1 MPEVN
6 VNLYNIASFV
16 AFLLALVLS
25 ISIHEFAHA
34 LVAEFQGDSTAR
46 YMGRL
51 TLNPVAHFDPMGA
64 LMILFSAISGF
75 GFGWGKPV
83 PVNPRNLRAGPRVGM
98 GIVSAAGP
106 LSNVLLAMLFA
117 IPFRL
122 HLHLPGLLGSLLH
135 TVIWVNIGLAVFN
148 LIPLFPLDGYS
159 MLRGILAT
167 IRTAWAYRWTD
178 VLDSLQSVGPII
190 LILFITME
198 QFLPISVLDL
208 PRQVLYRLIMGF

>member
-1 MPEVN
+1 MFD
-6 VNLYNIASFV
+6 LANIA

-34 LVAEFQGDSTAR
+34 LVAELQGDPTAR

-64 LMILFSAISGF
+64 LMILVSAISGF

-83 PVNPRNLRAGPRVGM
+83 PVNPRNLRSGPRVGM
-98 GIVSAAGP
+98 GIVAAAGP

-117 IPFRL
+117 VPFRL
-122 HLHLPGLLGSLLH
+122 HLALPGLLGSLLH
-135 TVIWVNIGLAVFN
+135 TVIWVNIGLAIFN

-159 MLRGILAT
+159 VLRGVLAT
-167 IRTAWAYRWTD
+167 IRAAWAYRWTN
-178 VLDSLQSVGPII
+178 VLDSLQAQGPIL
-190 LILFITME
+190 LILFITVE
-198 QFLPISVLDL
+198 RFLPFSVLDL
-208 PRQVLYRLIMGF
+208 PRLALYRLIMGF

>member
-1 MPEVN
+1 MTEVN
-6 VNLYNIASFV
+6 VLNSLANIV

-34 LVAEFQGDSTAR
+34 LVAELQGDRTAR

-51 TLNPVAHFDPMGA
+51 TLNPAAHFDPLGA
-64 LMILFSAISGF
+64 IMILVSAFSGF

-98 GIVSAAGP
+98 GIVAAAGP

-122 HLHLPGLLGSLLH
+122 NLHPPGLLGSLFH

-159 MLRGILAT
+159 VLRGILAT
-167 IRTAWAYRWTD
+167 IRAAWAYRWTD
-178 VLDSLQSVGPII
+178 ILDSLQTQGPI
-190 LILFITME
+190 LLFLFIAVD
-198 QFLPISVLDL
+198 QFLPFSVLDL
-208 PRQVLYRLIMGF
+208 PRLFLYRLIMGF

>member
-1 MPEVN
+1 MTEVN
-6 VNLYNIASFV
+6 VLNSLANIA

-34 LVAEFQGDSTAR
+34 LVAELQGDRTAR

-51 TLNPVAHFDPMGA
+51 TLNPAAHFDPLGA
-64 LMILFSAISGF
+64 IMILVSAFSGF

-98 GIVSAAGP
+98 GIVAAAGP

-122 HLHLPGLLGSLLH
+122 NLHLPGLLGSLFH
-135 TVIWVNIGLAVFN
+135 TVIWVNIGLAIFN

-159 MLRGILAT
+159 VLRGILAT
-167 IRTAWAYRWTD
+167 IRAAWAYRWTD
-178 VLDSLQSVGPII
+178 ILDSLQTQGPI
-190 LILFITME
+190 LLFLFIAVD
-198 QFLPISVLDL
+198 QFLPFSVLDL
-208 PRQVLYRLIMGF
+208 PRLFLYRLIMGF